1 MSAKARE
8 LIEGVASGEKKAST
22 VVRDSIGIRE
32 FMDQRDVTDAVMLV
46 IRNDG
51 NLYRA
56 LMSGKM
62 SPSQAASKW
71 IIEYEKALFRD
82 IREDIKAAKKDIEAE
97 IKRWIQTVKRE
108 G

>member
-1 MSAKARE
+1 MNKARE
-8 LIEGVASGEKKAST
+8 LINEVASGQKKAST
-22 VVRDSIGIRE
+22 VVKDSIGIRE
-32 FMDQRDVTDAVMLV
+32 FMDERDITDAVMLV

-51 NLYRA
+51 NLYRG
-56 LMSGKM
+56 LMAGKV
-62 SPSQAASKW
+62 SPSQAAAKG